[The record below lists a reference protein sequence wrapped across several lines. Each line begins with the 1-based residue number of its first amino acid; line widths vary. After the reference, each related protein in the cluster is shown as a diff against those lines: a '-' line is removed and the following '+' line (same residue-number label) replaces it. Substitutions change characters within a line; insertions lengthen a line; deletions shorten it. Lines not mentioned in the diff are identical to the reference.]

1 MQTHRFV
8 TVRAAFVAAAFS
20 LAAITASGSFAA
32 DAPAR
37 PNGANTAAKKPG
49 TAKPVLGDILQGT
62 DIRKKPGT
70 SKPVVGDILEGTN
83 IRKKP
88 GAANAPTKPGA
99 GKRKIESPRDISS
112 GQATGK

>member
-1 MQTHRFV
+1 MQTHSFV

-70 SKPVVGDILEGTN
+70 SKPVVGDILDGTN

>member
-1 MQTHRFV
+1 MQTHSFV
-8 TVRAAFVAAAFS
+8 TVRATFVAAAFS

-70 SKPVVGDILEGTN
+70 SKPVVGDILDGTN

>member
-1 MQTHRFV
+1 MQTHSFV

-62 DIRKKPGT
+62 DILKKPGT
-70 SKPVVGDILEGTN
+70 SKPVVGAILDGTN

>member
-1 MQTHRFV
+1 MQTHSFV
-8 TVRAAFVAAAFS
+8 TFRTAFVAAAFS
-20 LAAITASGSFAA
+20 VAAITTSGSFAA

-49 TAKPVLGDILQGT
+49 AAKPIIGDILQGT
-62 DIRKKPGT
+62 D
-70 SKPVVGDILEGTN
+70 

>member
-1 MQTHRFV
+1 MQTHSFV
-8 TVRAAFVAAAFS
+8 TVRTAFVAAAFS
-20 LAAITASGSFAA
+20 LAAITTSGSFAA

-70 SKPVVGDILEGTN
+70 SKPVVGDILDGTN

>member
-8 TVRAAFVAAAFS
+8 TVRTVLVAAALS
-20 LAAITASGSFAA
+20 LTSLTTSGSFAA

-37 PNGANTAAKKPG
+37 PNAANTAAKQPG
-49 TAKPVLGDILQGT
+49 AAKPI
-62 DIRKKPGT
+62 I
-70 SKPVVGDILEGTN
+70 GDILEGTN

-99 GKRKIESPRDISS
+99 SKRKIESPRDISS

>member
-8 TVRAAFVAAAFS
+8 TVRTVFVAAAFS
-20 LAAITASGSFAA
+20 LTAITASGSFAA

-37 PNGANTAAKKPG
+37 PNAANTAAKKPG

-62 DIRKKPGT
+62 DIRKKPDT
-70 SKPVVGDILEGTN
+70 AKPVVGDILEGTN
-83 IRKKP
+83 IRKTP

>member
-1 MQTHRFV
+1 MQTHSFV
-8 TVRAAFVAAAFS
+8 TVRTAFVAAAFS
-20 LAAITASGSFAA
+20 LAAITTSGSFAA

-49 TAKPVLGDILQGT
+49 TAKPIVGDIIDGTNIRKKPGTAKPVLGDILQGT
-62 DIRKKPGT
+62 D
-70 SKPVVGDILEGTN
+70 